1 MKCFAKVVKSYYA
14 KCSIFDVWQGCEYAS
29 EDNFF
34 KYNKPAM
41 YHGCILLPLI
51 IHEKPGNGKID
62 CGDRIWKKPCFFT
75 FSNRLWQLVVWHLYQ
90 FLYISL
96 FTMECFCSSS
106 LCYNNL
112 CTKLAQVIKSNTTGF
127 LTIPGQ
133 NRKTLKVKR
142 IQAKDN

>member
-1 MKCFAKVVKSYYA
+1 MQNAPSLMSDRVVNMPLRIIFLKIINLLCIMDASYCRLSYTKNREMVKSIVGTEFGRSHVSLHSLA
-14 KCSIFDVWQGCEYAS
+14 G
-29 EDNFF
+29 
-34 KYNKPAM
+34 
-41 YHGCILLPLI
+41 
-51 IHEKPGNGKID
+51 
-62 CGDRIWKKPCFFT
+62 
-75 FSNRLWQLVVWHLYQ
+75 NRLWQLVVWHLYQ

-96 FTMECFCSSS
+96 FTMECFCSSL

-112 CTKLAQVIKSNTTGF
+112 CTKLTQVIKSDTTGF